1 MKKIVKIIL
10 ASAIFTGSI
19 LVIQDAGGHVGLAV
33 GELVSD
39 GIEEIPEEISGIKD
53 FAKKIIFKERELLRK
68 IFKSSHKKE
77 EDIVLTEEDEKT
89 FEEVMKEKGWDKV

>member
-1 MKKIVKIIL
+1 MKKISKYVL
-10 ASAIFTGSI
+10 ATLIYAGST
-19 LVIQDAGGHVGLAV
+19 LVIHDAGEHVGLAV

-53 FAKKIIFKERELLRK
+53 FTKKIILKESELLRK

>member
-1 MKKIVKIIL
+1 MKKVSKIIL
-10 ASAIFTGSI
+10 ASAIYTGFILSI
-19 LVIQDAGGHVGLAV
+19 QTAGEEVGYAV

-39 GIEEIPEEISGIKD
+39 GIKEIPEEVSGIKA
-53 FAKKIIFKERELLRK
+53 FTKKALLKERELLRK

>member
-1 MKKIVKIIL
+1 MKKVSKIIL
-10 ASAIFTGSI
+10 AYAIYTGFILSI
-19 LVIQDAGGHVGLAV
+19 QTAGEEVGYAV

-39 GIEEIPEEISGIKD
+39 GIKEIPEEVSGIKA
-53 FAKKIIFKERELLRK
+53 FTKKALLKERELLRK

>member
-1 MKKIVKIIL
+1 MKKVTKIAL
-10 ASAIFTGSI
+10 VSAIYMASI
-19 LVIQDAGGHVGLAV
+19 LLIQDAGEHVGLAV

-53 FAKKIIFKERELLRK
+53 FTKKIILKERELLRN